1 MRTSTQRTGKAG
13 AETALPHQTGTCL
26 GCTVTASGGGGPSC
40 ESSGPGDCTPLAG
53 RGRMEEMNNVDL
65 RRQLNGARM
74 PSDLCTSGTE
84 DALRRMS
91 RGYRTLHNVGP
102 RAELG

>member
-13 AETALPHQTGTCL
+13 TETALPHQTGTCL

-53 RGRMEEMNNVDL
+53 RGRMEEMNKLTFAAN
-65 RRQLNGARM
+65 
-74 PSDLCTSGTE
+74 
-84 DALRRMS
+84 
-91 RGYRTLHNVGP
+91 
-102 RAELG
+102 